1 MRGGG
6 RGFGGR
12 KGEIVGGGGG
22 GKGGRGVWEKGY
34 LAVLYRV
41 YVGRG
46 GLKSALLMELGLE
59 YSKFFRLLM
68 GFF

>member
-1 MRGGG
+1 MGGG
-6 RGFGGR
+6 V
-12 KGEIVGGGGG
+12 KVGGW
-22 GKGGRGVWEKGY
+22 VWEMWY
-34 LAVLYRV
+34 LAVQYRV